1 MHRLATGRGAG
12 RSAAVPTG
20 RPKRRLNHCG
30 WAVLVV
36 AVMSPPRAWSQS
48 DGGAR
53 EGTPV
58 RLSRSLTV
66 SPDGRYAAWV
76 GPGANETNGS
86 VAVVTTEIA
95 TEPRARTFE
104 PLNGSIAATARGL
117 TWSANSGQLAVV
129 ADADTGSATA
139 FYVRSMATRKT
150 RQVAL
155 LSGAFGSAELS
166 PDGTRI
172 AVLYSSPAEQ
182 ANGPLAASPRDTG
195 AIGDHVD
202 RQHLALVDVATGTL
216 RVVSPPDLYVYEFGW
231 APDGQ
236 QLVISAA
243 HGSGNNNWWVARL
256 YAINAASG
264 AVREIAK
271 PTTQIAVPQWSPDGS
286 TIAYIGGL
294 MSDQSVTGGD
304 VYVVP
309 AAGGDPHNVT
319 PGVRVSVSS
328 IAWQRDSRTLTV
340 AAWAQGGSAIA
351 TLDVPHGA
359 MHTVWSSDDLA
370 TAGDVSWLPGV
381 AASADG
387 RTVGVIRE
395 SLNTPPEVWLGPAA
409 HLQQSSFYNRG
420 ARPSW
425 GKAVS
430 VKWRSDSLDV
440 QGWLVYPRDFTP
452 GQRYPMI
459 VDVHGGPAYA
469 WPSSYGSRGSMEST
483 LSRAG
488 YFVLYPNPRG
498 SYGQGEAFTRANVK
512 DFGYGDLRDIMAG
525 VDTVLRQF
533 PVDSARLG
541 ITGWSYGGFMTMW
554 AVTQTHRF
562 RAAVSGAG
570 LSDWLSYTGENG
582 ISEWMVPY
590 FGATAYEDPAVYAKS
605 SPINFINQAKTPTLV
620 VVGERDVECPA
631 PQSFEFWRGLQHAGC
646 GLSSSSIPTRG
657 MDSPTPP
664 TSAMWWTGPC
674 VGSTRISDGRR

>member
-1 MHRLATGRGAG
+1 VVPATIE
-12 RSAAVPTG
+12 TG
-20 RPKRRLNHCG
+20 
-30 WAVLVV
+30 
-36 AVMSPPRAWSQS
+36 
-48 DGGAR
+48 
-53 EGTPV
+53 
-58 RLSRSLTV
+58 
-66 SPDGRYAAWV
+66 
-76 GPGANETNGS
+76 GPE
-86 VAVVTTEIA
+86 AVVTTEIA
-95 TEPRARTFE
+95 KGPQSVPAQTPGVAIT
-104 PLNGSIAATARGL
+104 GAAHAF
-117 TWSANSGQLAVV
+117 TWSANSGQLAFV
-129 ADADTGSATA
+129 ADADTGSAST
-139 FYVRSMATRKT
+139 FYVRSMTAGKT

-155 LSGAFGSAELS
+155 LPGAFASAQLS
-166 PDGTRI
+166 PDGTQI
-172 AVLYSSPAEQ
+172 AVLYSSPDEQ
-182 ANGPLAASPRDTG
+182 ANGPTAASPRDTG

-202 RQHLALVDVATGTL
+202 RQHLALVNVATGAL
-216 RVVSPPDLYVYEFGW
+216 RVISPPDLYVYEFGW

-256 YAINAASG
+256 YAITAASG
-264 AVREIAK
+264 ALRDIAK

-304 VYVVP
+304 VYAVP
-309 AAGGDPHNVT
+309 AAGGEPRDVT
-319 PGVRVSVSS
+319 PGTRVSVSS

-351 TLDVPHGA
+351 TIDMLHGT
-359 MHTVWSSDDLA
+359 MHTLWSADELA
-370 TAGDVSWLPGV
+370 TAGDVSYLPGV

-395 SLNTPPEVWLGPAA
+395 SLNTPPEVWLGPAE
-409 HLQQSSFYNRG
+409 HLQQFSLYNRG
-420 ARPSW
+420 AQPSV

-430 VKWRSDSLDV
+430 VKWRSDSFDV
-440 QGWLVYPRDFTP
+440 QGWLVYPRTFTA
-452 GQRYPMI
+452 GQRYPLI

-469 WPSSYGSRGSMEST
+469 WPSSYVSHGSLEST

-488 YFVLYPNPRG
+488 YFVFFPNPRG
-498 SYGQGEAFTRANVK
+498 SYGQGEAFTRANIK

-605 SPINFINQAKTPTLV
+605 SPINFIDQAKTPTLI

-631 PQSFEFWRGLQHAGC
+631 PQSFEFWRGLQHAGVRTELIVYPDE
-646 GLSSSSIPTRG
+646 GHGFTNPAHERDANDRSLHWFDTYLG
-657 MDSPTPP
+657 KAT
-664 TSAMWWTGPC
+664 
-674 VGSTRISDGRR
+674 VVQ